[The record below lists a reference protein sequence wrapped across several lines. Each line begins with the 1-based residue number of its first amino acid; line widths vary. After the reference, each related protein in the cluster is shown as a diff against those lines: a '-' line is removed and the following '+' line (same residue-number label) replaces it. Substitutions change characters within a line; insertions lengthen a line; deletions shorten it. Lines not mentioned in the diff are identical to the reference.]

1 MKDFLF
7 NIKSGLKNHNYIFKF
22 KLIWCIPLMVIL
34 IGFDWIS
41 KAIVVNTMKY
51 EGNNATFIPGI
62 IRFNYIINPGAAYG
76 MNADNKGLAI
86 TIATLVTLL
95 LIIVFIFLKNKYW
108 LIPINLMVAGSVAN
122 LLGRAWAPLTK
133 DGISGGVVDFLE
145 FEYAYSN
152 FIFNLAD
159 AWVSIAVA
167 IIFVI
172 FVIYIVIEIIEFNMR
187 KKDLKKYDFYCD
199 IKYRKAFLFESYWS
213 KINNKNQEKFS
224 YKDYLS
230 KNKQLQKEWKEYKNK
245 E

>member
-7 NIKSGLKNHNYIFKF
+7 NIKSGLKSHNYIFKF
-22 KLIWCIPLMVIL
+22 KLIWCIPLIAVL

-51 EGNNATFIPGI
+51 EGNDATFIPGFI
-62 IRFNYIINPGAAYG
+62 SFNYIINPGAAYG

-95 LIIVFIFLKNKYW
+95 LITVFIFLKNKYW

-122 LLGRAWAPLTK
+122 LLGRAWAPISK
-133 DGISGGVVDFLE
+133 DGISGGVVDFLKFE
-145 FEYAYSN
+145 FWNSN

-167 IIFVI
+167 IIFII
-172 FVIYIVIEIIEFNMR
+172 FIVYIVIEISEFNM
-187 KKDLKKYDFYCD
+187 KKKSLEKYEFYCD
-199 IKYRKAFLFESYWS
+199 IKHRKMLLFESYWS
-213 KINNKNQEKFS
+213 KIITKNQEKFS

-230 KNKQLQKEWKEYKNK
+230 KNKQLEKEWKEYKNK